1 MSRSGKRDEA
11 FWSGLEPGQR
21 RRLPLGR
28 RRITRGLRVLLW
40 CLRLYVLLML
50 ALVVIRVMRTF

>member
-1 MSRSGKRDEA
+1 MSCHGQRDEG
-11 FWSGLEPGQR
+11 FRSGLEPGQR
-21 RRLPLGR
+21 RRPPLGR
-28 RRITRGLRVLLW
+28 RRVTRGLRVLLW